1 MNESTWEQAGS
12 AAVVAEEGCYHC
24 GLPIPPQT
32 HFSVVID
39 GRARRMC
46 CAGCVAVAQA
56 IVDNGLGDYYRHR
69 DAMPE
74 PVREAL
80 PEVVR
85 ELESFDLP
93 ELTEQVSR
101 AVGEHER
108 EVTLILEGIT
118 CAACVWLNEQH
129 LRRQPGVTHV
139 EINYATRRALVRWD
153 PERTSLSRILKAIA
167 EIGYRAYP
175 FDSKKAEEVAQRERR
190 SMLWR
195 VFVAGFASM
204 QVMMYAIPTYL
215 AGEGEMPADIERLLR
230 WASLVLTLPV
240 VFYSCGPFFANA
252 WRDLRLRRVGTDVP
266 VALGIGV
273 AFLAS
278 LWFTLTDGAEVYF
291 DSVAMF
297 AFFLLGGRFLEMLA
311 RQRAVRGLEEVARVI
326 PAVAERLEAGGW
338 ERVPVARLAPGDRIR
353 VRPGQTIPVDG
364 RILSGYGE
372 VSEAIL
378 TGESRPIPKSEGDR
392 VLGGSLN
399 GGGVLEIAVERVG
412 EETRLATIRRAMER
426 AQSEKPAISTLAE
439 RYAGL
444 FILAVLALALFTAV
458 LWSWLD
464 PARIVPIVVS
474 VLVVACP
481 CALSLATPVALTAA
495 TDALM
500 RSGVLVTRGHAIETL
515 ARLTDIAFDKT
526 GTLTRGQLAVA
537 KMLPL
542 SGHDAQ
548 QSLALAAALEAASE
562 HPIARA
568 FADVTPMDVSLEAL
582 EAVTGQGLSARIGG
596 RRVRIGRPEWV
607 AEGFFLPTP
616 AQEGSDIDPTLT
628 WVALADEAG
637 WMALFGLTDVVR
649 DEAPALVQELHAL
662 GVRTHLLSGDAP
674 EIVSHVA
681 RALGIDSA
689 RAALTPEGKIEALR
703 EVMARPGSVV
713 AMVGDGVND
722 APVLAGAHVSVAM
735 GEGADLARL
744 NADVVLLGSDLSGVA
759 RAVRHARRTLVV
771 VAQNHRW
778 AFTYNLLAIPFAMAG
793 WVTPWMAGLGMAASS
808 LGVVLNALRL
818 QRAP

>member
-1 MNESTWEQAGS
+1 MNETTLERAES
-12 AAVVAEEGCYHC
+12 AAGAEESCYHC

-32 HFSVVID
+32 HFTVVID

-46 CAGCVAVAQA
+46 CAGCAAVAQA
-56 IVDNGLGDYYRHR
+56 IVDNGLSDYYRHR

-101 AVGEHER
+101 PVGEHER

-167 EIGYRAYP
+167 EIGYRAHP
-175 FDSKKAEEVAQRERR
+175 FDPKKAEEVAQRERR

-215 AGEGEMPADIERLLR
+215 AGEGDMPADIERLLH
-230 WASLVLTLPV
+230 WASLVLTLPA

-252 WRDLRLRRVGTDVP
+252 WRDLKLRRIGMDVP

-278 LWFTLTDGAEVYF
+278 LWATVSGQGEVYF
-291 DSVAMF
+291 DSVSMF

-326 PAVAERLEAGGW
+326 PAVTERLESGTW

-364 RILSGYGE
+364 RVGLGHSE

-378 TGESRPIPKSEGDR
+378 TGESRPIPKAEGDL

-399 GGGVLEIAVERVG
+399 GGGVLEVVVERVG

-426 AQSEKPAISTLAE
+426 AQSEKPALASLAD
-439 RYAGL
+439 RYASR
-444 FILAVLALALFTAV
+444 FIIAVLGLAVITIG
-458 LWSWLD
+458 LWAWIDSS
-464 PARIVPIVVS
+464 RIVPIVVS

-500 RSGVLVTRGHAIETL
+500 RSGVLVTRDHALETL

-526 GTLTRGQLAVA
+526 GTLTRGQLTVVEV
-537 KMLPL
+537 LPAP
-542 SGHDAQ
+542 GRDARQ
-548 QSLALAAALEAASE
+548 AQTLAAALEAASE

-568 FADVTPMDVSLEAL
+568 FTGTAPANVPVAAFEAI
-582 EAVTGQGLSARIGG
+582 TGQGLSARVAGK
-596 RRVRIGRPEWV
+596 RTCIGRPEWV
-607 AEGFFLPTP
+607 ASTLGLSLEAMPR
-616 AQEGSDIDPTLT
+616 ASDDRALT
-628 WVALADEAG
+628 RVALGDETG
-637 WMALFGLTDVVR
+637 WIAVFGLSDVLR
-649 DEAPALVQELHAL
+649 EEAPELLHELHGL
-662 GVRTHLLSGDAP
+662 GLRTHLLSGDAP
-674 EIVSHVA
+674 EIAETVA
-681 RALGIDSA
+681 RTLAIDEV
-689 RAALTPEGKIEALR
+689 RAGLTPEGKIDALR
-703 EVMARPGSVV
+703 QVMAQPGRVV

-735 GEGADLARL
+735 GGGADLARL
-744 NADVVLLGSDLSGVA
+744 NADVVLLGDDLSGIA
-759 RAVRHARRTLVV
+759 RAIRHARRTLAI

-778 AFTYNLLAIPFAMAG
+778 AFAYNLLAIPFAMAG

-818 QRAP
+818 QRAR